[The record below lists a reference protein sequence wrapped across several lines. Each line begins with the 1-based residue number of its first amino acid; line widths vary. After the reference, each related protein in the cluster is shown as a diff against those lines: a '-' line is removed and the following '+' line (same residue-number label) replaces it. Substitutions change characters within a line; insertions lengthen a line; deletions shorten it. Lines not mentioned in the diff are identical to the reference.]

1 MGHREKYQRAGS
13 VGQAIRTTHE
23 NRRAEIIE
31 TARAVLAEEGPAAL
45 TLRHIADKV
54 GIKLASLQ
62 YHIPTKAALIKALA
76 EDVIQHYDQHLNDY
90 VQDDDADPERLLE
103 EIIRWIRSPKKG
115 EWRLI
120 HRLEVQFWAMAL
132 IEPDVAQA
140 QHQFFQGYRQFL
152 AGLICRIN
160 PGLSRTEAVRR
171 GALMSVMIDGCAL
184 ITSELQPRDPQLE
197 HLTDELVTTALELAK
212 RPALA

>member
-1 MGHREKYQRAGS
+1 M
-13 VGQAIRTTHE
+13 GQAIRTSHE

-31 TARAVLAEEGPAAL
+31 TARAVLAEKGPAAL
-45 TLRHIADKV
+45 TLRHIADEV

-62 YHIPTKAALIKALA
+62 YHIPNKAALIKALA
-76 EDVIQHYDQHLNDY
+76 EDVVQHYEQHLNDY
-90 VQDDDADPERLLE
+90 VQDDSADPEHALE

-115 EWRLI
+115 KWRLI

-132 IEPDVAQA
+132 LEPDVAQA

-152 AGLICRIN
+152 AALICRIN
-160 PGLSRTEAVRR
+160 PALGRAEAVQR

-184 ITSELQPRDPQLE
+184 ITSELQPRDPQLK
-197 HLTDELVTTALELAK
+197 HLTDELVTTALALAK
-212 RPALA
+212 RPPS